1 MTDHDTLSAYL
12 EDALQPG
19 ARAQLEAQLASD
31 PEALRYVVGQR
42 KLDRLLRSTLRP
54 ETQKQRL
61 KQSIL
66 AAVSGMAPEQ
76 LKARVLAETV
86 APRVARRES
95 GATSPIAPSPLRRF
109 SQSLLEW
116 FSVPAIQR
124 FALGAAA
131 AVVLGVGLWLY
142 FTTAQGPRIQAGRF
156 AAVVGSPKVRHFGQ
170 RPRLDAS
177 LSSTVCLGDRVETGD
192 ADKAEIQF
200 TDGTTLRLSF
210 NTTLEIPSPKSKV
223 QSPKSAG
230 RPKEIKLLLGQVWA
244 KVQKTTNQ
252 SQFAVQTPVAT
263 AAVKGTEFGLR
274 LRKAAA
280 STSNAPPA
288 TLQAPLTATLTV
300 KEGVVE
306 FSNPFGKVE
315 ATDLTESVAT
325 GTAAPTAPR
334 RVSSLKTYWI
344 KPKYAL
350 VETTSRP
357 SLPEAGHRLAYRGG
371 WAGLDAAD
379 TAIGGAVQATNAVT
393 PAQQVRVVRVE
404 RNSPAETAGMRVG
417 DVILAING
425 RAITNAWQVEAAI
438 FEQPGTSTTLTL
450 AGEPAPRVVTLTSS
464 AAPDAP
470 PLPPL
475 SRAAFTAV
483 EAASRLLLEHRD
495 NEGQRALD
503 QLLGTEAAAAAHNN
517 LGLLYETEDDL
528 AQAIAHY
535 QAAVRAAPAA
545 ALYHFNYGLALQN
558 IGNLERAAEELEI
571 ATSLAPSWAEA
582 FQVLAEICSPL
593 DRHEDA
599 LRAVDAALRLRPQS
613 PDVWLSRGTV
623 LAHQNRTEEARQA
636 FTKALELEPTYAAA
650 CRKLGDLYHHED
662 QLDEAERLLRR
673 AVEIDPS
680 DVGALSTLGN
690 IYGSQGRFAEAVQTL
705 LEVIRRD
712 PAGALAYSNL
722 GYLYRRH
729 GQTAQAERM
738 YLKAIELDPDS
749 PIPYTNLGEL
759 YRRLGR
765 LDEAERMLRAGI
777 DLDPQNVTAINN
789 LGGLYHYN
797 RHQYD
802 QAEKI
807 YRRVIEMD
815 PTYPYPFSNLGNL
828 LLDRGN
834 LDEAEK
840 MYRKAIELIGD
851 KPEAAITWARLG
863 QLDEKRG
870 EPGAAIEAYHKALS
884 LQPDLA
890 EAKAALQRLG
900 Q

>member
-1 MTDHDTLSAYL
+1 MESRLEELIATWHGGALSPPEQAEL
-12 EDALQPG
+12 VALVG
-19 ARAQLEAQLASD
+19 ASEEGVRMAA
-31 PEALRYVVGQR
+31 R
-42 KLDRLLRSTLRP
+42 DRLIDRWLSESQKPALDSNVILRAIAEPPGVLAARTMAELERREAEGGPHKEGFGLRWLREWWLRS
-54 ETQKQRL
+54 
-61 KQSIL
+61 
-66 AAVSGMAPEQ
+66 AAAAAAMVATAVG
-76 LKARVLAETV
+76 LYFGFRDRF
-86 APRVARRES
+86 APRVEI
-95 GATSPIAPSPLRRF
+95 GH
-109 SQSLLEW
+109 
-116 FSVPAIQR
+116 
-124 FALGAAA
+124 
-131 AVVLGVGLWLY
+131 
-142 FTTAQGPRIQAGRF
+142 F
-156 AAVVGSPKVRHFGQ
+156 AAVVGSPKVAHFGQ
-170 RPRLDAS
+170 RSTLHAS
-177 LSSTVCLGDRVETGD
+177 LSSTVCLGDRIETGD
-192 ADKAEIQF
+192 ADKTEIQF

-210 NTTLEIPSPKSKV
+210 NTTLEIPSPKSI
-223 QSPKSAG
+223 G

-280 STSNAPPA
+280 SG
-288 TLQAPLTATLTV
+288 LRVPLTAILTV

-325 GTAAPTAPR
+325 GTAAPTVPR

-379 TAIGGAVQATNAVT
+379 AAIGGAAQGANAVT

-765 LDEAERMLRAGI
+765 LDEAERMLRTGI